1 MYYVAFSEV
10 VAYLMLQQ
18 TCTSYSVPSAG
29 THPGGGAAHWSLYVM
44 VKAKIIHQSA
54 RHIFCCLTTLA
65 PLTGAEAN
73 QAEGSGS
80 AAAGEMGRS
89 LTTLTNRGV
98 L

>member
-18 TCTSYSVPSAG
+18 TCTSYSVLPCAG

-65 PLTGAEAN
+65 PLHWC
-73 QAEGSGS
+73 
-80 AAAGEMGRS
+80 
-89 LTTLTNRGV
+89 RGQQG
-98 L
+98 

>member
-10 VAYLMLQQ
+10 GVAYLMLQQ
-18 TCTSYSVPSAG
+18 TCTSYSVPNAG
-29 THPGGGAAHWSLYVM
+29 TQPGGGAAHWSLYVM

-65 PLTGAEAN
+65 PLV
-73 QAEGSGS
+73 QRPSKAEGSGS
-80 AAAGEMGRS
+80 GSAFFNYFDK
-89 LTTLTNRGV
+89 TGV

>member
-18 TCTSYSVPSAG
+18 TCTSYSVPSDG

-65 PLTGAEAN
+65 PLVQRPTRLKALACRRP
-73 QAEGSGS
+73 AKWD
-80 AAAGEMGRS
+80 
-89 LTTLTNRGV
+89 V